1 MKIFCSNIG
10 LHRSLFLSLSFFP
23 PQTLNKPKYSIVTVQ
38 SFKAVHQRM
47 GLKKTA
53 RHSYLTSHSKIAI
66 RTVLWTYIMRNA
78 VEHSPAER
86 AFKCS
91 FQNINIS
98 EKIQADGFLNSST

>member
-47 GLKKTA
+47 GLKKLQDI
-53 RHSYLTSHSKIAI
+53 LTSPHTVKLLSEPYYGPTSCAMLLSIPRQKGHS
-66 RTVLWTYIMRNA
+66 NA
-78 VEHSPAER
+78 L
-86 AFKCS
+86 FK
-91 FQNINIS
+91 
-98 EKIQADGFLNSST
+98 T